1 MKLLT
6 FFIPLILYFL
16 MGSAN
21 AYDCTFNTSEAVINA
36 DPVVISPTANTA
48 SMIGPVISSSE
59 INYLSGCSSTVG
71 MYTSKFEFSAVS
83 QEDKTLYDNRWVY
96 KMVDHKGIGL
106 AIGASMSSCAG
117 ISSEGLEQWAGKGSG
132 THYFTLCSSPSGLAN
147 PTYKPKVLIQFYKMD
162 GLAASTSKVRS
173 LLVGQIYANINSSVD
188 RLNSKYVYLN
198 VDVIQG
204 SCAISTP
211 NVTVNMGTIYR
222 HVFSNIGNLLAAG
235 PSIPFSIGI
244 ACGNSAVPVS
254 MKIEGNNG
262 FYEAASMGI
271 INPDTSVVNSATGIG
286 IQIQRNGKDFP
297 IGQDKS
303 LGSLSGDKV
312 IEFTARYAKL
322 PVEDANGNTEDN
334 PVTVGKFKATAT
346 VTLTYK

>member
-21 AYDCTFNTSEAVINA
+21 AYDCTFKTDVAVINA
-36 DPVVISPTANTA
+36 DPVVISPTANTG
-48 SMIGPVISSSE
+48 SIIGPVISSGE
-59 INYLSGCSSTVG
+59 INYMPGCSSTVG

-96 KMVDHKGIGL
+96 KMADHKGIGL

-117 ISSEGLEQWAGKGSG
+117 TSSGGLEQWAGKGSG
-132 THYFTLCSSPSGLAN
+132 THYFTLCSSATGLAN
-147 PTYKPKVLIQFYKMD
+147 PTFKPKVLIQFYKMD
-162 GLAASTSKVRS
+162 GLAASTSEVRS

-222 HVFSNIGNLLAAG
+222 HEFSNIGTHLAAG
-235 PSIPFSIGI
+235 PSVPFSIGI

-254 MKIEGNNG
+254 IKIEGNNG
-262 FYEAASMGI
+262 FYGVAALGI
-271 INPDTSVVNSATGIG
+271 INPSTSIANSAKGVG
-286 IQIQRNGKDFP
+286 IQIKRNGSDFP
-297 IGQDKS
+297 IGLDKS
-303 LGSLSGDKV
+303 LGSISGNKV
-312 IEFTARYAKL
+312 IDFTARYAKL
-322 PVEDANGNTEDN
+322 PYEDANGITIDN